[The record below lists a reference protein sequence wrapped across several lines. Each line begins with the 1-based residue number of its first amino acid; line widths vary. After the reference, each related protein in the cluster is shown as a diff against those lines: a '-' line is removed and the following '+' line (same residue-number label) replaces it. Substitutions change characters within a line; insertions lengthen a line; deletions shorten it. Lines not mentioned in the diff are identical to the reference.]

1 MSQFPEDWPDPEVMY
16 MLPRHNPHL
25 PGYVRDPDVG
35 NVRIA
40 AREQFRRGQERVQ
53 ELRRLL
59 SRRASSVEQPAE
71 KPSAGGE
78 AKLAGESRKR
88 PRDDGEEEEEEVA
101 DNDLSRAPK
110 RYRSVRSASPGPSK
124 SSHVRPRRAAA
135 KRRPTPSADVTG
147 VDDTEVVQGQG
158 PEASTLQRQAE
169 ISTDSATQASSSEA
183 AFRASQT
190 TPAAQ
195 AAPKRT
201 RTPDDDASESED
213 VEAYDGRS
221 PAGSKRRRLTKG
233 AASAS
238 LPIAGP
244 QAGPVTPRR
253 ATPEPGDIEP
263 GSAQSHL
270 TSPAGQPTPQPA
282 EYPAQYGTPSSTF
295 LKFSRNSITMS
306 KIAKMGKKRPWL
318 FSYKTAEGYGIY
330 AFVKCPAGNCKHHF
344 SSHPLRKHRAQDHI
358 LACGQQIRDQ
368 RDMVR
373 QYARQGMLSRSH
385 ALLCYPLLLGNS

>member
-1 MSQFPEDWPDPEVMY
+1 
-16 MLPRHNPHL
+16 MLPRHNPNL

-53 ELRRLL
+53 ELRGLI
-59 SRRASSVEQPAE
+59 SRKDARVEQPAKE
-71 KPSAGGE
+71 KPAGGE
-78 AKLAGESRKR
+78 AQLDSESRKR
-88 PRDDGEEEEEEVA
+88 PRDEEEEEETAV
-101 DNDLSRAPK
+101 DDTLNRAPK
-110 RYRSVRSASPGPSK
+110 RHRRVHSASPGPSD

-135 KRRPTPSADVTG
+135 KRRPTPSAD
-147 VDDTEVVQGQG
+147 DSEVYEGRG
-158 PEASTLQRQAE
+158 PRSSTLQRKVE
-169 ISTDSATQASSSEA
+169 SSIDSAIPGSSSEA
-183 AFRASQT
+183 VVSVSKNAPS
-190 TPAAQ
+190 AQ

-201 RTPDDDASESED
+201 RTPDDDGSESGD
-213 VEAYDGRS
+213 VEASDGRG
-221 PAGSKRRRLTKG
+221 PAGSKRRRLIKG
-233 AASAS
+233 SASAS
-238 LPIAGP
+238 LSSAGP

-282 EYPAQYGTPSSTF
+282 EYPTQYGTPSSTF

-373 QYARQGMLSRSH
+373 QYARQGM
-385 ALLCYPLLLGNS
+385 